1 MGIGGAAE
9 LGRLWGGWEDVVG
22 ASVAAHTEPTSLR
35 GGVLRVRA
43 DSPVWATELGYL
55 ADEVCRRANDV
66 VGGAPVREVRVWTGP
81 GGRRRARKPEPGS
94 GWIQKRGGRT
104 SDQDPEEALRR
115 ARRAWDKRRFSGR

>member
-1 MGIGGAAE
+1 
-9 LGRLWGGWEDVVG
+9 
-22 ASVAAHTEPTSLR
+22 
-35 GGVLRVRA
+35 LRVRA

-66 VGGAPVREVRVWTGP
+66 VGGAVVREVRVWTGP
-81 GGRRRARKPEPGS
+81 AGRRRARKPEPSS